1 MAKSKNKENFFNP
14 FSKSVSSMGRRTFC
28 QGSHIFKTMT
38 GRDWVKTILKFD
50 IILKGGKMEITRL
63 VPEKRKGL
71 VVVITG
77 HGKGKTTTAL
87 GIAVR
92 ACGHNMRVCIIQ
104 FMKGDLYSGEWDGV
118 KKMSCEVE
126 LIATGKGFCGI
137 QGNPYPY
144 KEHRKNAQDALRL
157 IHEKMVSER
166 YDILILDEINNAL
179 HLRLVDLEQVLEII
193 QRKPPLMHLVL
204 TGRDA
209 HPKVIELA
217 DTVSEIMEVK
227 HAYRKG
233 IEPQPGI
240 DY

>member
-1 MAKSKNKENFFNP
+1 MSSGGKVNFFLRARREAP
-14 FSKSVSSMGRRTFC
+14 GSGGR
-28 QGSHIFKTMT
+28 GMNVEK
-38 GRDWVKTILKFD
+38 
-50 IILKGGKMEITRL
+50 L
-63 VPEKRKGL
+63 VPKEPRGL

-92 ACGHNMRVCIIQ
+92 ACGHGMRICIIQ

-118 KKMSCEVE
+118 KKMDCAIE
-126 LIATGKGFCGI
+126 LHATGKGFCGI

-144 KEHRKNAQDALRL
+144 REHRQNAQDAVALAR
-157 IHEKMVSER
+157 EKMASGNF
-166 YDILILDEINNAL
+166 DLIILDEINNAL
-179 HLRLVDLEQVLEII
+179 HLKLVDLEQVLSLIRE
-193 QRKPPLMHLVL
+193 KPPLVHLVL

-209 HPKVIELA
+209 HEEVVEQA
-217 DTVSEIMEVK
+217 DTVSEVVEIK

-233 IEPQPGI
+233 IEPQRGI

>member
-1 MAKSKNKENFFNP
+1 
-14 FSKSVSSMGRRTFC
+14 
-28 QGSHIFKTMT
+28 
-38 GRDWVKTILKFD
+38 
-50 IILKGGKMEITRL
+50 MEITRL
-63 VPEKRKGL
+63 VPKERRGL

-77 HGKGKTTTAL
+77 NGKGKTTSAL

-104 FMKGDLYSGEWDGV
+104 FMKGDMYAGEWDGV
-118 KKMSCEVE
+118 KKMGCEVE
-126 LIATGKGFCGI
+126 LISTGKGFCGI

-144 KEHRKNAQDALRL
+144 KEHRANAQEAIKLAHQK
-157 IHEKMVSER
+157 IESGQA
-166 YDILILDEINNAL
+166 DILILDEINNAL

-193 QRKPPLMHLVL
+193 QHKPPLMHLVL

-209 HPKVIELA
+209 HAQVVELA
-217 DTVSEIMEVK
+217 DTVSEIEEVK
-227 HAYRKG
+227 HAHSKG